1 MINIFGGIVRCDVV
15 ADGIIQAVNEL
26 NVKKKIVMRIKGN
39 KATEAKEMVEK
50 SKLELYWFDDVGQAV
65 DKAISLCK

>member
-50 SKLELYWFDDVGQAV
+50 SRLELYWFDDVG
-65 DKAISLCK
+65 